1 MAIDKRKRTRRS
13 RAGAA
18 RSKTVG
24 SDLYQEVTDRIIAEM
39 EAGRLP
45 WVKPWDTAHAACAVG
60 LPRNAVSGKS
70 YSGINILLLWGAV
83 IERGF
88 PGQLWLTFR
97 QAKALGGTVRKG
109 ERGTVIVYADRF
121 IPDQEREQA
130 RVEDREAVA
139 VPFLKRYRVFNA
151 AQCDG
156 LPDRLT
162 RQVPPLPIIEVE
174 PEAERLAAATCAD
187 IRVGGDRAFYAP
199 EQDYVQVPP
208 QPAFRASI
216 DYYRTL
222 FHELGHWTGHGSR
235 LGRDQSGRGKTK
247 TYAREELVAELCAA
261 FVCATL
267 SITPT
272 VRHAD
277 YLGAW
282 LDVLKEDK
290 RAIFRAASQAS
301 KAADFLLAF
310 GEESAADAVVKA
322 EALA

>member
-1 MAIDKRKRTRRS
+1 MATDKRKRSRRS
-13 RAGAA
+13 KPSEAG
-18 RSKTVG
+18 SKTARG
-24 SDLYQEVTDRIIAEM
+24 DLYQEVTDRIIAEM
-39 EAGRLP
+39 EVGRLP
-45 WVKPWDTAHAACAVG
+45 WVKPWDTAHASCTVG

-88 PGQLWLTFR
+88 PGQLWLTFK

-130 RVEDREAVA
+130 RQDNREAVA

-151 AQCDG
+151 AQCDN
-156 LPDRLT
+156 LPDRVT
-162 RQVPPLPIIEVE
+162 RQAVPLPAMSVE
-174 PEAERLAAATCAD
+174 PEADGLAKTTGAD
-187 IRVGGDRAFYAP
+187 IRIGGDRAFYAP

-208 QPAFRASI
+208 QPAFRAPI

-235 LGRDQSGRGKTK
+235 LDRDQSGRGRTK

-290 RAIFRAASQAS
+290 RAIFKAASQAS

-310 GEESAADAVVKA
+310 ADSSSANVTGHA
-322 EALA
+322 EAVA